1 MYRLWS
7 CALIPGSCL
16 GFFSSGIAQAQI
28 VPDNTLPNNSV
39 VTPSGNTHEIT
50 GGTRVNN
57 NLYHSFEQFSVTT
70 GGEAFFNNPQAI
82 ENIFTRV
89 TGRSISNIDG
99 SLRANSVAN
108 LFLLNPNG
116 IIFGPNASLNIGGSF
131 VATTADSYRWANGS
145 QFSSINPQAPPLL
158 TINVP
163 VGLQTG
169 SNPGKIVV
177 QGTGNNLG
185 LNPNNF
191 EIIRDFRPVG
201 LQVKPGKTLALV
213 GGDILLEGG
222 NLTAEGGRV
231 ELWSVKNGRILVG
244 NVDGDLF
251 LNKTQKT
258 LDYGNIQLSQA
269 SSVDTSGAVGGD
281 IHVQGRNLTLSDG
294 SVIFSNILSSGTGG
308 NLTVKI
314 SESVNVQGISP
325 FSPIPSGLFVDV
337 ASSSN
342 STGGNLNV
350 NTESLRV
357 ADGGQI
363 GANIFGAGKA
373 GNLSVQAQ
381 NIELSGGANL
391 GPSGLFAV
399 VTPGAAGK
407 GGNLTIATDR
417 LQIIGGAQVS
427 VSTFGSGD
435 AGNLSL
441 RATEVGIFGTSL
453 GNSSSRLSANVEQG
467 ASGTGG
473 NLFVETDRLR
483 LTEGGQIVTNTFGS
497 GDAGT
502 LTVKSQD
509 VEIIGTSSASVPSG
523 LLADVASPDTTGNSG
538 NINVETDRLRIA
550 DGAIVGASTFGIGD
564 AGSLTVK
571 AQEIEV
577 IGVGEPGPSLLATT
591 VVPGATGKG
600 GDLTIQTERLR
611 VSDGGQIA
619 VSTGGAGNAGELSI
633 NADLV
638 ELIGTSERQR
648 SASGLFANA
657 VIGTG
662 DGGNIK
668 LNSDRLIILDG
679 ATISTSNFSSNP
691 NIPPGQGR
699 AGDIDIKANSLLLDR
714 QSNITA
720 ATVSGGGGN
729 INIHVEES
737 LIARNNSQIT
747 AETFGI
753 GKGGT
758 IKLDAE
764 SLEIA
769 SGSEIVTDSEGLG
782 QAGNITITS
791 DRINLNRG
799 NIAAISK
806 QSGGGDISLT
816 SEFILL
822 ENGSTISTSVLD
834 STGGGGN
841 INIDTDIFIAI
852 ENSDIRADA
861 VRGPGGNIQ
870 INAQGLFLSPDS
882 NITASSQYGV
892 DGTIEIIDPNV
903 NRTVGIVQLPEI
915 MTDLTS
921 LVASACVANREN
933 VFAVTGKGGLP
944 EDPSQTLR
952 GETYWVDRRSVD
964 RTGVENVQD
973 SPVESKPS
981 SRSQDSIVEA
991 KGWVI
996 NEDGTLLLVAE
1007 PVDPIINPSGQQK
1020 PQCGGK
1026 ASL

>member
-16 GFFSSGIAQAQI
+16 GFFSSNVAQAQI

-39 VTPSGNTHEIT
+39 VTPSGNTNEIT
-50 GGTRVNN
+50 GGTRVDN
-57 NLYHSFEQFSVTT
+57 NLFHSFERFSVPT

-89 TGRSISNIDG
+89 TGSSISNIDG
-99 SLRANSVAN
+99 LIRANGVAN

-116 IIFGPNASLNIGGSF
+116 ILFGPNASLDIGGSF

-145 QFSSINPQAPPLL
+145 KFSAINPQAPPLL

-163 VGLQTG
+163 IGLQTG

-185 LNPNNF
+185 LNRDNF
-191 EIIRDFRPVG
+191 EIIRDFRPAG

-231 ELWSVKNGRILVG
+231 ELWSVKNGRVLVG
-244 NVDGDLF
+244 NVDGDVF

-269 SSVDTSGAVGGD
+269 SSVDTSGAEGGD

-294 SVIFSNILSSGTGG
+294 SVIFSNILSSGIGG

-350 NTESLRV
+350 ETESLRV

-363 GANIFGAGKA
+363 GANTFGAGKA
-373 GNLSVQAQ
+373 GSLSVQAQ

-391 GPSGLFAV
+391 GPSGLFAGV
-399 VTPGAAGK
+399 APGAAGQ
-407 GGNLTIATDR
+407 GGNLTIATER

-441 RATEVGIFGTSL
+441 RASEVAIVGTFP
-453 GNSSSRLSANVEQG
+453 
-467 ASGTGG
+467 GG
-473 NLFVETDRLR
+473 DT
-483 LTEGGQIVTNTFGS
+483 
-497 GDAGT
+497 
-502 LTVKSQD
+502 
-509 VEIIGTSSASVPSG
+509 SG
-523 LLADVASPDTTGNSG
+523 LLATVEPQASGSGGNLMIEA
-538 NINVETDRLRIA
+538 NRLRIA
-550 DGAIVGASTFGIGD
+550 DGAVVGASTFGIGN

-571 AQEIEV
+571 AQTIEV
-577 IGVGEPGPSLLATT
+577 IGEGAAGTSLLATT
-591 VVPGATGKG
+591 VVPGATGQG
-600 GDLTIQTERLR
+600 GDLKIETGRLR
-611 VSDGGQIA
+611 ILDGGQIA
-619 VSTGGAGNAGELSI
+619 VSTGGAGNAGELTV

-638 ELIGTSERQR
+638 ELIGSSER
-648 SASGLFANA
+648 SASGLLANA

-662 DGGNIK
+662 DGGSIK
-668 LNSDRLIILDG
+668 LNADRLVILDG
-679 ATISTSNFSSNP
+679 ATISTSNFSTNP
-691 NIPPGQGR
+691 NIPPGQGI

-714 QSNITA
+714 QSSITA
-720 ATVSGGGGN
+720 ATNSGGGGN
-729 INIHVEES
+729 INIYVDKS
-737 LIARNNSQIT
+737 LIARNNSQIS
-747 AETFGI
+747 AETFGTGDGDRI
-753 GKGGT
+753 NILAG
-758 IKLDAE
+758 

-769 SGSEIVTDSEGLG
+769 SGSDIVTDSEGLG
-782 QAGNITITS
+782 QAGNIDITA

-799 NIAAISK
+799 NLSAISK
-806 QSGGGDISLT
+806 QTGGGDISLT
-816 SEFILL
+816 SEFIVL
-822 ENGSTISTSVLD
+822 ENESTISTSVLD

-841 INIDTDIFIAI
+841 IKIDTDIFVAI

-892 DGTIEIIDPNV
+892 DGTIEVIDPNA
-903 NRTVGIVQLPEI
+903 NRTSGLVQLPEI
-915 MTDLTS
+915 MSDLTP
-921 LVASACVANREN
+921 LIASACTANREN

-952 GETYWVDRRSVD
+952 GETYWVDRRSID
-964 RTGVENVQD
+964 RERVENVRE
-973 SPVESKPS
+973 SPAESKPL

-996 NEDGTLLLVAE
+996 NEDGTLVLVAE
-1007 PVDPIINPSGQQK
+1007 PVDPILNSSGQQK
-1020 PQCGGK
+1020 PLCGGK